1 MLQGASAPCPSVDW
15 GRRHGALPAASCLS
29 RHVGVAAVSWVC
41 ASIAPDP
48 QTRLRH
54 CPKLEHRGPVAV
66 CSGRCPVHPDG
77 AARRQSGYG
86 AHCPAGLGS
95 ARPSRAGGP
104 RLTQRAHSLLSPG
117 AVGSRFAPRPHARA
131 SRSQI
136 ASDSGPGPMRPRRS
150 RPRRSSVA
158 RQSSFGSVGSCNGF
172 WFLTRIWHCLHH
184 DWIPACHRDPF
195 PPQYEFKLLYESLNW
210 AQRASV
216 LQLKTAEV
224 TTGDENTHDF
234 RDALRRPHCREKDA
248 NGRALRTVMKAFGG
262 KMARPAPCPAVPR
275 ARGRCSPV
283 AVLFQVRLCWRS
295 GIRDIRETRSRLAR
309 AR

>member
-1 MLQGASAPCPSVDW
+1 MGQRPVLAAAAAAAFRCCRLPLRACSGAMT
-15 GRRHGALPAASCLS
+15 RLLRTALLPIAAQRPFGVTAAS
-29 RHVGVAAVSWVC
+29 
-41 ASIAPDP
+41 P
-48 QTRLRH
+48 QQQPPQARRRH
-54 CPKLEHRGPVAV
+54 CPKLEHRGPMAV
-66 CSGRCPVHPDG
+66 CSCRCPVHPDG

-195 PPQYEFKLLYESLNW
+195 PP
-210 AQRASV
+210 
-216 LQLKTAEV
+216 
-224 TTGDENTHDF
+224 
-234 RDALRRPHCREKDA
+234 
-248 NGRALRTVMKAFGG
+248 
-262 KMARPAPCPAVPR
+262 
-275 ARGRCSPV
+275 
-283 AVLFQVRLCWRS
+283 
-295 GIRDIRETRSRLAR
+295 
-309 AR
+309 